1 MTQNLSVHVYIC
13 YYRII
18 MSSVI
23 LYFQNRTREGDGEGA
38 KKNYSAGNYIV
49 RKKIYT
55 FVFSFNLFLLTFPIF
70 TLI

>member
-1 MTQNLSVHVYIC
+1 
-13 YYRII
+13 

-23 LYFQNRTREGDGEGA
+23 LYFQNRTREGDGESA

-49 RKKIYT
+49 RKKIYI
-55 FVFSFNLFLLTFPIF
+55 FVFSFNLFLLTFPIV